1 MHLSSFAL
9 LTDENI
15 HPALVTYL
23 RSEGFTVKDVKEENL
38 IGSSDR
44 KLLSIS
50 YQENLV
56 VLTHDSDFG
65 KIIFTKKVDYVG
77 IIYLRPGHFD
87 PEFHKTSF
95 NKLLQA
101 NLDIQP
107 PFIIVAENKQGK
119 VKIRLRNKL

>member
-1 MHLSSFAL
+1 MELSSFTF

-15 HPALVTYL
+15 HPTLVAYL
-23 RSEGFTVKDVKEENL
+23 RSEGFIIKDVKEENL
-38 IGSSDR
+38 IGSSDH

-50 YQENLV
+50 YQEKMV
-56 VLTHDSDFG
+56 ILTHDSDFG
-65 KIIFTKKVDYVG
+65 KIIFTEKATFIG
-77 IIYLRPGHFD
+77 IVYLRPGHFD

-95 NKLLQA
+95 AKLLQA

-107 PFIIVAENKQGK
+107 PFIIVVENSYGK